1 MDWLAR
7 TVFRFRHLVWLVVLV
22 GAALLWKFNRPVE
35 FDQSLEGFFPPDHPA
50 LANYQR
56 AKVAFGG
63 DDFVFVVYDDESLWT
78 PDGMDRVGAL
88 AKSIRADVP
97 GVARV
102 DSLDNMP
109 LPWKVDAAVETLVKA
124 TPARRVL
131 ELPRLLRSLATVAK
145 EIRAAADNPEAIE
158 ELRARVC
165 ASPLFRN
172 VLVDSRGTTTAL
184 VVQLKGPDQTDQKQA
199 VQELRSQADAFGR
212 NNGLGRVAVV
222 GPPVLLADGFINL
235 EKDNRTLGLVAMGLM
250 ALTMLIAV
258 RSPWWAMLPL
268 VSGGTTWLITAA
280 FLNAFDLRL
289 TLSAG
294 PILAQT
300 VVLCMPAASHLAM
313 HFRESLGKQ
322 STADDAAR
330 QTLVAVAAPVL
341 WCAITAAAGYLALS
355 SSNVK
360 PVYQMGLTMAVC
372 NVVAGLLAF
381 GLAAGAMRPPKFL
394 GWAGSKSPV
403 RSAAAAQVG
412 RLTAWVLGRPL
423 LTLIM
428 FSLPCLAIGVGTMQL
443 QFESNYIRVYRSTS
457 RVAQDYRYVEQRLGG
472 IGLVELVVPAPKESK
487 VITLDWLN
495 TVREASTAIKAAHPD
510 LISEVLSLA
519 DVLVA
524 EVTPPSALGNSSES
538 EASPEAS
545 RPKSSGLFSGML
557 GTSKP
562 DAVTPDQVLQT
573 KLTFLSTPGFS
584 HFVSNFWDR
593 PTGQT
598 RLLVRIRESADNEHK
613 QRAFDAMLELGN
625 SRFGSTSTVTGLSH
639 LMTQVTQA
647 IMATQSQS
655 TAWACAVILIMLI
668 VALRSVP
675 LAVLALLPTV
685 LAVGLVLGA
694 MGWLGIRIDLSTA
707 LVASVAM
714 GLSVDDTFHCL
725 LRWKREL
732 RAGRTTDEALR
743 VAYAGAGPGVV
754 LSSAAVSLGFLALVF
769 SEFVPTANFG
779 WLVAVATL
787 GGSLGNLVVLPALL
801 AFLYREHGAAAA
813 AAR

>member
-1 MDWLAR
+1 MDWLVR
-7 TVFRFRHLVWLVVLV
+7 TLVRFRFIPWLVVLV
-22 GAALLWKFNRPVE
+22 GAALLWKVNRRVE
-35 FDQSLEGFFPPDHPA
+35 FDQSIEGFFPPDHPA
-50 LANYQR
+50 LLNYQR
-56 AKVAFGG
+56 AKEAFGG
-63 DDFVFVVYDDESLWT
+63 DDFVFVAYEDESLWT
-78 PDGMDRVGAL
+78 PDGMDRVHSL
-88 AKSIRADVP
+88 AKALRANVE

-109 LPWKVDAAVETLVKA
+109 LPWRVDAAVETLA
-124 TPARRVL
+124 RSAAARRVL
-131 ELPRLLRSLATVAK
+131 ELPRLIRSLATVAK
-145 EIRAAADNPEAIE
+145 EVHAAADQPEVIDA
-158 ELRARVC
+158 LRTRVC

-172 VLVDSRGTTTAL
+172 VLVDPTGTTTAL
-184 VVQLKGPDQTDQKQA
+184 AVQLKGPDQIDQKRA
-199 VQELRSQADAFGR
+199 VQELRSQADTFGR
-212 NNGLGRVAVV
+212 NNGLARVAVV

-235 EKDNRTLGLVAMGLM
+235 EKDNRSLGLVAMGLM

-268 VSGGTTWLITAA
+268 VCGGMTWLITAT
-280 FLNAFDLRL
+280 FLNSFDLRL

-294 PILAQT
+294 PIVAQT

-313 HFRESLGKQ
+313 HFREALGKQ

-330 QTLVAVAAPVL
+330 FTLVAVAAPIL
-341 WCAITAAAGYLALS
+341 WCAITAGAGYLALFS
-355 SSNVK
+355 SSVK

-381 GLAAGAMRPPKFL
+381 GLAAGAMRPPRFL
-394 GWAGSKSPV
+394 QWAGSKSPV
-403 RSAAAAQVG
+403 RSLAAAQVG
-412 RLTAWVLGRPL
+412 RLTAWILGHPV
-423 LTLIM
+423 LTLAL
-428 FSLPCLAIGVGTMQL
+428 FSLPCLAMGVGTQQL
-443 QFESNYIRVYRSTS
+443 QFESNYIHVYRSTS
-457 RVAQDYRYVEQRLGG
+457 RVAKDYRFVEQRLGG

-487 VITLDWLN
+487 EITLDWLN
-495 TVREASTAIKAAHPD
+495 SVQDAALAIKTAHPE

-519 DVLVA
+519 DVLLA
-524 EVTPPSALGNSSES
+524 EQTPPLEPEIPSES
-538 EASPEAS
+538 DASPVEK
-545 RPKSSGLFSGML
+545 RPKSPGLLGGLL
-557 GTSKP
+557 GTSKS
-562 DAVTPDQVLQT
+562 DAATPDQVLQT
-573 KLTFLSTPGFS
+573 KLSFLSTPGFS

-613 QRAFDAMLELGN
+613 QRAFDEMLVLGN
-625 SRFGSTSTVTGLSH
+625 ALGPESKITGLSH
-639 LMTQVTQA
+639 LMTQVTRS
-647 IMATQSQS
+647 IMTTQFQS
-655 TAWACAVILIMLI
+655 TAWAGAAILIMLI
-668 VALRSVP
+668 IALRSVP

-732 RAGRTTDEALR
+732 NSGRSTDEALR
-743 VAYAGAGPGVV
+743 ISYAGAGPGVV
-754 LSSAAVSLGFLALVF
+754 LSSTAVSLGFLALVF

-787 GGSLGNLVVLPALL
+787 GGSLGNLVALPALL
-801 AFLYREHGAAAA
+801 AVLYCKRVTAALAPS
-813 AAR
+813 